1 MSTPT
6 EFTTGADDRGLD
18 EQGLDEQ
25 GLDEEAA
32 LILVTAIRDAATAH
46 SGAELD
52 RALDAIGWVDALDVA
67 RGVAVPALFD
77 QQGRTGTASGALGR
91 LLRHTLG
98 LPVESPALA
107 LLPAFGS
114 AEPPMSGDGLRGLAT
129 ADIAAADQVAV
140 LMLDGASVQWGA
152 APTSSLERRVVG
164 GLDPRLGLVEVT
176 AGSPIEADGWAP
188 IAGSWDE
195 AVAIC
200 RLAVGHE
207 IVGAMRTM
215 LELARSHALDR
226 VQFDRP
232 IAGFQAVR
240 HRLAEA
246 LVAVEAA
253 EAALGGAWDDGSPL
267 AAALAKV
274 VCGESARTVR
284 RHTQQVLAGI
294 GFTDEHDLHL
304 YVRRTIVLDGLFG
317 DARTLAA
324 EIGAGVLAR
333 GDLPRLLPL

>member
-6 EFTTGADDRGLD
+6 EVTSGADD
-18 EQGLDEQ
+18 QGLDEQ
-25 GLDEEAA
+25 GLDAEAA
-32 LILVTAIRDAATAH
+32 VILVRAIRDAATAH
-46 SGAELD
+46 SGADLD
-52 RALDAIGWVDALDVA
+52 HALDVIGWVDALDVA
-67 RGVAVPALFD
+67 PGVAVPALFD
-77 QQGRTGTASGALGR
+77 QQGRTGTTSGALGR
-91 LLRHTLG
+91 LLRHALELPPDAPTL
-98 LPVESPALA
+98 V

-114 AEPPMSGDGLRGLAT
+114 AEPPAPGGGLRGLGT
-129 ADIAAADQVAV
+129 ADIAAADRVALLTLERAAV
-140 LMLDGASVQWGA
+140 RWCA
-152 APTSSLERRVVG
+152 APTSSLELRVVG
-164 GLDPRLGLVEVT
+164 GLDPRLGLVEVA
-176 AGSPIEADGWAP
+176 AGAPVAADGWAP
-188 IAGSWDE
+188 TAGSWDE

-207 IVGAMRTM
+207 LVGAMRTM

-246 LVAVEAA
+246 LVAVETA

-324 EIGAGVLAR
+324 QIGADVLSDR
-333 GDLPRLLPL
+333 RLPRLLPL

>member
-1 MSTPT
+1 MSAPT
-6 EFTTGADDRGLD
+6 EVTTGADD
-18 EQGLDEQ
+18 QGLDA
-25 GLDEEAA
+25 EAA
-32 LILVTAIRDAATAH
+32 LILLRAIRDAATAH
-46 SGAELD
+46 SGPDLD
-52 RALDAIGWVDALDVA
+52 DALDAIGWVDALDVA
-67 RGVAVPALFD
+67 PGVAVPALFD
-77 QQGRTGTASGALGR
+77 QQGRTGTTSGALGR
-91 LLRHTLG
+91 LLRHALG
-98 LPVESPALA
+98 LPADAPAVA

-114 AEPPMSGDGLRGLAT
+114 AEPPASGDGLRGLGT
-129 ADIAAADQVAV
+129 ADIATADRVAV
-140 LMLDGASVQWGA
+140 LALDGAVVQWCA
-152 APTSSLERRVVG
+152 APRSSLELRVVG

-176 AGSPIEADGWAP
+176 AGPTSDAAAWAP
-188 IAGSWDE
+188 TAGSWDE
-195 AVAIC
+195 AVAVC

-207 IVGAMRTM
+207 LVGAMRTM

-253 EAALGGAWDDGSPL
+253 DAALGGAWDDGSPL

-324 EIGAGVLAR
+324 QIGADVLSDR
-333 GDLPRLLPL
+333 RLPRLLPL